1 MGSHFRRPWRLHG
14 RDYRAFYCVYRAF
27 LFGERTPSRKRM
39 AAAALKRLWSRSREE
54 AADAAVA
61 KPGVWA
67 RLGTWSRA
75 LLRDYA
81 EACGD
86 AAAAARAR
94 PVRAAV
100 YVGLLGG
107 AAACCALAPSEAAFE
122 EALLDASGTFLL
134 LAPATRN
141 RDSEA
146 CLQRLLWLRGRGRLR
161 HRNLG
166 FCSLV
171 YEAPFDAQASLYQAR
186 CRYLQ
191 PRWADFPGRIL
202 DVGFM
207 GRWWVLEAR
216 MRDCDINDEEFLHL
230 PAHLRVIGPHQ
241 LRSEANERLFDE
253 KYKPVVLTD
262 DQVDQALWEEQVL
275 QKEKKDRL
283 VLSQADS
290 LVQSEAPR

>member
-1 MGSHFRRPWRLHG
+1 MVPRQWRLSQGCG
-14 RDYRAFYCVYRAF
+14 RDWVSSSRRLQVGWPKWLNHCHRSASF
-27 LFGERTPSRKRM
+27 PS
-39 AAAALKRLWSRSREE
+39 
-54 AADAAVA
+54 
-61 KPGVWA
+61 
-67 RLGTWSRA
+67 GTWAHA

-94 PVRAAV
+94 PGRAAL

-122 EALLDASGTFLL
+122 EALLDASSSLLL

-141 RDSEA
+141 RHSEEF
-146 CLQRLLWLRGRGRLR
+146 LQRLLWLRGRGRLR
-161 HRNLG
+161 HVNLG

-191 PRWADFPGRIL
+191 PRWVDFPGRVL
-202 DVGFM
+202 DVGFV
-207 GRWWVLEAR
+207 GRWWILENR
-216 MRDCDINDEEFLHL
+216 MHDCDINDDEFLHL
-230 PAHLRVIGPHQ
+230 PAHLRVVGPHQ
-241 LRSEANERLFDE
+241 LHSEANERLFEE
-253 KYKPVVLTD
+253 KYKPIILTV

-283 VLSQADS
+283 ALSEADS
-290 LVQSEAPR
+290 LVQSDVSR

>member
-1 MGSHFRRPWRLHG
+1 
-14 RDYRAFYCVYRAF
+14 
-27 LFGERTPSRKRM
+27 M
-39 AAAALKRLWSRSREE
+39 ATAALKRLWPRSRGE
-54 AADAAVA
+54 AGDAAGA

-67 RLGTWSRA
+67 RLGAWARA

-86 AAAAARAR
+86 TAAAARAR

-122 EALLDASGTFLL
+122 EALLDASGTLLL

-141 RDSEA
+141 RASEA
-146 CLQRLLWLRGRGRLR
+146 HVRRLLWLRGGGRLR
-161 HRNLG
+161 HVGLG
-166 FCSLV
+166 LCSLV

-191 PRWADFPGRIL
+191 PRWADFPARVL
-202 DVGFM
+202 DVGFA
-207 GRWWVLEAR
+207 GRWWVLGAR
-216 MRDCDINDEEFLHL
+216 MRDCDVNDDEFLHL
-230 PAHLRVIGPHQ
+230 PAHLRVVGRHQ
-241 LRSEANERLFDE
+241 LCSEANERLFDE
-253 KYKPVVLTD
+253 KYRPVALTD

-283 VLSQADS
+283 TLSQADS
-290 LVQSEAPR
+290 LVQPKGPR